1 VSNELRITFHHNL
14 AEIDGHVTQLFALVT
29 DGLAAAT
36 DALLSGDRE
45 AGRAVVKKDIVVDEL
60 YQRVEELTLREVALQ
75 GPVASDLRFL
85 LSVLR
90 IVPELERSGDLVEHI
105 AARAARGLVEELSP
119 RIRGLVDQMGRV
131 GVEMWRMAA
140 DGYAERDSAA
150 ARRLE
155 VRDDEMDELH
165 NSLTAEIASGSVS
178 LPVAIEMGLVGRF
191 YERLGDHAVNV
202 ARRIGY
208 TGLAGEPVPRS
219 QHGEEL
225 RNASGAGS
233 GSR

>member
-1 VSNELRITFHHNL
+1 VSSELRITFHHNL

-75 GPVASDLRFL
+75 GPVASDMRFL

-105 AARAARGLVEELSP
+105 AVRAAQGLVEELSP

-140 DGYAERDSAA
+140 DGYAERDSTA

-208 TGLAGEPVPRS
+208 TGLAEVGAPRTPGEHIEPPM
-219 QHGEEL
+219 
-225 RNASGAGS
+225 ASGP
-233 GSR
+233 